1 MSFHLRRESPAWYL
15 VLGVVLLAGCSTF
28 TKQPDG
34 TLTQDSAQVAMQ
46 KRIGQVSLLVAAA
59 KGSVD
64 ALECQPNFTMDC
76 LPKAKADE
84 YRAYLGNAADALNL
98 AQSSLRGAPCFVN
111 ASCTDAEM
119 QATAEALG
127 KAIAFVAKVTGALK
141 T

>member
-1 MSFHLRRESPAWYL
+1 MSKLLLLLLLLLPA
-15 VLGVVLLAGCSTF
+15 CSTF

-34 TLTQDSAQVAMQ
+34 TLTQDTPQVAMQ

-59 KGSVD
+59 RGSVD
-64 ALECQPNFTMDC
+64 TLQCTNGQVVDC
-76 LPKAKADE
+76 LDKPTADK
-84 YRAYLGNAADALNL
+84 YRVYLDSASDALNL

-141 T
+141 KAALPEPAYV